1 LDRERLIEWGRLAL
15 LLVFAVVM
23 QTVAASQLSF
33 LGVTADVFVIS
44 VVLVAVG
51 SGSTTGLIFGFV
63 VGLTADV
70 VYLDPIGMRTF
81 MYLIIGYLVG
91 RYVEEFGLGSA
102 WVVVVLV
109 GTVSLA
115 SQTAYGILQ
124 IVTGNEGSFLTMF
137 VSQVLPAALFDGLL
151 SAPLYLGLVR
161 ARLLSQ
167 PQPAGPM
174 FG

>member
-1 LDRERLIEWGRLAL
+1 MDREHLIAWGRLAL

-33 LGVTADVFVIS
+33 LGVTADVFLIL

-51 SGSTTGLIFGFV
+51 SGSTTGLVFGFV
-63 VGLTADV
+63 AGLTADV
-70 VYLDPIGMRTF
+70 IFLDPIGMRTF

-109 GTVSLA
+109 AMVSLA
-115 SQTAYGILQ
+115 SQTTYGILQ
-124 IVTGNEGSFLTMF
+124 IITGNEGSFLTMF

-151 SAPLYLGLVR
+151 SAPFYLGLVR